1 MKRTET
7 IKNSDYFSSII
18 KTGKY
23 IKNDNFVIYYI
34 YTKDS
39 ISPKFGVAIKKNI
52 GKAVVRNKLKRQ
64 ARSLI
69 DLNKKEFKNNTDYII
84 MIRNNAVK
92 CDFKTLK
99 KDFESLLE
107 RIH

>member
-1 MKRTET
+1 MKRIET

-23 IKNDNFVIYYI
+23 IKSDNFVIYYI
-34 YTKDS
+34 YNKESFT
-39 ISPKFGVAIKKNI
+39 PKFGIAIKKNI

-64 ARSLI
+64 VRSIL
-69 DLNKKEFKNNTDYII
+69 DQNKKMFKNNTDYII
-84 MIRNNAVK
+84 MIRNNAEK

-99 KDFESLLE
+99 SDFESLLE
-107 RIH
+107 RIK

>member
-1 MKRTET
+1 MKRIET
-7 IKNSDYFSSII
+7 IKNNDYFSSII

-23 IKNDNFVIYYI
+23 QKNDFFVIYYI
-34 YTKDS
+34 YNKDKVNPS
-39 ISPKFGVAIKKNI
+39 FGVAIKKSI

-64 ARSLI
+64 TRALI

-84 MIRNNAVK
+84 MIRNKAVN

-99 KDFESLLE
+99 YSFESLLE
-107 RIH
+107 RIK